1 MVKRIFVLLFSVL
14 ILTGCNSSE
23 KLLQKGEYDRAIEKA
38 VKKLRKDPGNDKE
51 LYVLKEAYTKANT
64 FDLEQISFL
73 EKEGRSENYVRIYQL
88 YGRLDRRQD
97 RIKTLPSRLMN
108 EFRIVNYDDQ
118 LIASKEQAAET
129 AYQQGLDYLDLGG
142 KENARR
148 AFYEFE
154 NVQSLYPNYKDVN
167 DLQREAAYLG
177 TNQVLFVVENNSEVM
192 LPDRFESELRKISLG
207 DLNNRWIQY
216 SVYEN
221 EDVEYDY
228 FVALNINR
236 ISMSP
241 EGLEREKYSETT
253 EIQDG
258 TRYVLDD
265 RGNVM
270 KDSLGNDIKVPNMVN
285 VTAEI
290 QTQRQFKEAMV
301 GGSLDYVDLRTEQLV
316 RSENISVT
324 AVFEHISGSFT
335 GDERALS
342 QDSKDII
349 ERNSVPFP
357 NDEFM
362 LMDAAALL
370 KEKAKDIMYR
380 NRELLSSTY

>member
-1 MVKRIFVLLFSVL
+1 MLKRTFVLLFSV
-14 ILTGCNSSE
+14 ILLSGCNSSE

-51 LYVLKEAYTKANT
+51 LYVLKEAYTKANS

-97 RIKTLPSRLMN
+97 RIKTLPTRLMS
-108 EFRIVNYDDQ
+108 EFRIVNYDDE

-167 DLQREAAYLG
+167 DLQKEAAYLG
-177 TNQVLFVVENNSEVM
+177 TNQVLFIVENNSEVM
-192 LPDRFESELRKISLG
+192 LPERFESELKKISLG

-236 ISMSP
+236 ITLSP

-290 QTQRQFKEAMV
+290 QTQRQFKEATV

-316 RSENISVT
+316 KSENIGVT
-324 AVFEHISGSFT
+324 AVFEHLSGSYT

-342 QDSKDII
+342 QDSKEVIA
-349 ERNSVPFP
+349 RNAVPFP
-357 NDEFM
+357 DDEFM
-362 LMDAAALL
+362 LMDAATLL
-370 KEKAKDIMYR
+370 KERAKDIMYR

>member
-1 MVKRIFVLLFSVL
+1 MLKRTFVLLFSV
-14 ILTGCNSSE
+14 ILLSGCNSSE

-51 LYVLKEAYTKANT
+51 LYVLKEAYTKANS

-97 RIKTLPSRLMN
+97 RIKTLPTRLMS
-108 EFRIVNYDDQ
+108 EFRIVNYDDE

-129 AYQQGLDYLDLGG
+129 AYQQGLDYLNLGG

-167 DLQREAAYLG
+167 DLQKEAAYLG
-177 TNQVLFVVENNSEVM
+177 TNQVLFIVENNSEVM
-192 LPDRFESELRKISLG
+192 LPERFESELRKISLG

-221 EDVEYDY
+221 EDVDYDY

-236 ISMSP
+236 ITLSP

-285 VTAEI
+285 VTADI
-290 QTQRQFKEAMV
+290 QTQRQFKEATV

-316 RSENISVT
+316 RSENIGVT
-324 AVFEHISGSFT
+324 AVFEHISGSYT

-342 QDSKDII
+342 QDSKEVIA
-349 ERNSVPFP
+349 RNAVPFP
-357 NDEFM
+357 DDEFM
-362 LMDAAALL
+362 LMDAATLL
-370 KEKAKDIMYR
+370 KERAKDIMYR

>member
-108 EFRIVNYDDQ
+108 EFKIVNYDDQ

-129 AYQQGLDYLDLGG
+129 AYQQGLDYMDLGG

-154 NVQSLYPNYKDVN
+154 NVQSLYPNYKNVN

>member
-1 MVKRIFVLLFSVL
+1 MLKRTFVLLFSV
-14 ILTGCNSSE
+14 ILLSGCNSSE

-51 LYVLKEAYTKANT
+51 LYVLKEAYTKANS

-97 RIKTLPSRLMN
+97 RIKTLPTRLMS
-108 EFRIVNYDDQ
+108 EFRIVNYDDE

-167 DLQREAAYLG
+167 DLQKEAAYLG
-177 TNQVLFVVENNSEVM
+177 TNQVLFIVENNSEVM
-192 LPDRFESELRKISLG
+192 LPERFESELRKISLG

-221 EDVEYDY
+221 EDVDYDY

-236 ISMSP
+236 ITLSP

-285 VTAEI
+285 VTADI
-290 QTQRQFKEAMV
+290 QTQRQFKEATV

-316 RSENISVT
+316 RSENIGVT
-324 AVFEHISGSFT
+324 AVFEHISGSYT

-342 QDSKDII
+342 QDSKEVI
-349 ERNSVPFP
+349 ERNAVPFP
-357 NDEFM
+357 DDEFM
-362 LMDAAALL
+362 LMDAATLL
-370 KEKAKDIMYR
+370 KERAKDIMYR

>member
-73 EKEGRSENYVRIYQL
+73 EKEGRSDNYVRIYQL

-118 LIASKEQAAET
+118 LIASKEQAAEN
-129 AYQQGLDYLDLGG
+129 AYQQGLEYLDLGG

-167 DLQREAAYLG
+167 ALQREAAYLG
-177 TNQVLFVVENNSEVM
+177 TNQVLFVIENNSEVM
-192 LPDRFESELRKISLG
+192 LPERFEEELRKISLG

-236 ISMSP
+236 ITMSP

-285 VTAEI
+285 VKADV

-316 RSENISVT
+316 KSENISVT
-324 AVFEHISGSFT
+324 AIFEHISGSFT

-342 QDSKDII
+342 QDSKEII

-370 KEKAKDIMYR
+370 KERAKDIMYR
-380 NRELLSSTY
+380 NREFLSSTY

>member
-1 MVKRIFVLLFSVL
+1 MLKRTFVLLFSV
-14 ILTGCNSSE
+14 ILLSGCNSSE

-51 LYVLKEAYTKANT
+51 LYVLKEAYTKANS

-97 RIKTLPSRLMN
+97 RIKTLPTRLMS
-108 EFRIVNYDDQ
+108 EFRIVNYDDE

-167 DLQREAAYLG
+167 DLQKEAAYLG
-177 TNQVLFVVENNSEVM
+177 TNQVLFIVENNSEVM
-192 LPDRFESELRKISLG
+192 LPERFESELKKISLG

-236 ISMSP
+236 ITMSP

-285 VTAEI
+285 VTADI
-290 QTQRQFKEAMV
+290 QTQRQFKEATV

-316 RSENISVT
+316 RSENIGVT
-324 AVFEHISGSFT
+324 AVFEHISGSYT

-342 QDSKDII
+342 QDSKEVI
-349 ERNSVPFP
+349 ERNAVPFP
-357 NDEFM
+357 DDEFM
-362 LMDAAALL
+362 LMDAATLL
-370 KEKAKDIMYR
+370 KERAKDIMYR

>member
-97 RIKTLPSRLMN
+97 RIKTLPSRLLN

-118 LIASKEQAAET
+118 LIASKEQAAEN

-167 DLQREAAYLG
+167 RLQREAAYLG
-177 TNQVLFVVENNSEVM
+177 TNQVLFVIENNSEVM
-192 LPDRFESELRKISLG
+192 LPERFEEELRKISLG

-253 EIQDG
+253 EIQEG

-285 VTAEI
+285 IKAEV

-316 RSENISVT
+316 KSENISVT

-342 QDSKDII
+342 QDSKDIV

-370 KEKAKDIMYR
+370 KERAKDIMYR

>member
-1 MVKRIFVLLFSVL
+1 
-14 ILTGCNSSE
+14 
-23 KLLQKGEYDRAIEKA
+23 LQKGEYDRAIEKA

-51 LYVLKEAYTKANT
+51 LYVLKEAYTKANS

-97 RIKTLPSRLMN
+97 RIKTLPTRLMS
-108 EFRIVNYDDQ
+108 EFRIVNYDDE

-129 AYQQGLDYLDLGG
+129 AYQQGLDYLNLGG

-167 DLQREAAYLG
+167 DLQKEAAYLG
-177 TNQVLFVVENNSEVM
+177 TNQVLFIVENNSEVM
-192 LPDRFESELRKISLG
+192 LPERFESELRKISLG

-221 EDVEYDY
+221 EDVDYDY

-236 ISMSP
+236 ITLSP

-285 VTAEI
+285 VTADI
-290 QTQRQFKEAMV
+290 QTQRQFKEATV

-316 RSENISVT
+316 RSENIGVT
-324 AVFEHISGSFT
+324 AVFEHISGSYT

-342 QDSKDII
+342 QDSKEVI
-349 ERNSVPFP
+349 ERNAVPFP
-357 NDEFM
+357 DDEFM
-362 LMDAAALL
+362 LMDAATLL
-370 KEKAKDIMYR
+370 KERAKDIMYR

>member
-1 MVKRIFVLLFSVL
+1 MLKRTFVLLFSV
-14 ILTGCNSSE
+14 ILLSGCNSSE

-51 LYVLKEAYTKANT
+51 LYVLKEAYIKANS

-97 RIKTLPSRLMN
+97 RIKTLPTRLMS
-108 EFRIVNYDDQ
+108 EFRIVNYDDE

-129 AYQQGLDYLDLGG
+129 AYHQGLDYLDLGG

-167 DLQREAAYLG
+167 DLQKEAAYLG
-177 TNQVLFVVENNSEVM
+177 TNQVLFIVENNSEVM
-192 LPDRFESELRKISLG
+192 LPERFESELRKISLG

-221 EDVEYDY
+221 EDVDYDY

-236 ISMSP
+236 ITMSP

-285 VTAEI
+285 VTADI
-290 QTQRQFKEAMV
+290 QTQRQFKEATV

-316 RSENISVT
+316 KSENIGVT
-324 AVFEHISGSFT
+324 AVFEHISGSYT

-342 QDSKDII
+342 QESKEVI
-349 ERNSVPFP
+349 ERNAVPFP
-357 NDEFM
+357 DDEFM
-362 LMDAAALL
+362 LMDAATLL
-370 KEKAKDIMYR
+370 KERAKDIMYR

>member
-1 MVKRIFVLLFSVL
+1 MLKRTFVLLFSV
-14 ILTGCNSSE
+14 ILLSGCNSSE

-51 LYVLKEAYTKANT
+51 LYVLKEAYIKANS
-64 FDLEQISFL
+64 FDIEQISFL

-97 RIKTLPSRLMN
+97 RIKTLPTRLMS
-108 EFRIVNYDDQ
+108 EFRIVNYDDE

-167 DLQREAAYLG
+167 DLQKEAAYLG
-177 TNQVLFVVENNSEVM
+177 TNQVLFIVENNSEVM
-192 LPDRFESELRKISLG
+192 LPERFESELRKISLG

-228 FVALNINR
+228 FIALNINR
-236 ISMSP
+236 ISLSP

-316 RSENISVT
+316 KSENIGVT
-324 AVFEHISGSFT
+324 AVFEHLSGSYT

-342 QDSKDII
+342 QESKEVI
-349 ERNSVPFP
+349 ERNAVPFP
-357 NDEFM
+357 DDEFM
-362 LMDAAALL
+362 LMDAATLL
-370 KEKAKDIMYR
+370 KERAKDIMYR

>member
-1 MVKRIFVLLFSVL
+1 MLKRTFVLLLSV
-14 ILTGCNSSE
+14 ILLSGCNSSE

-51 LYVLKEAYTKANT
+51 LYVLKEAYTKANS

-97 RIKTLPSRLMN
+97 RIKTLPTRLMS
-108 EFRIVNYDDQ
+108 EFRIVNYDDE

-167 DLQREAAYLG
+167 DLQKEAAYLG
-177 TNQVLFVVENNSEVM
+177 TNQVLFIVENNSEVM
-192 LPDRFESELRKISLG
+192 LPERFESELKKISLG

-236 ISMSP
+236 ITMSP

-290 QTQRQFKEAMV
+290 QTQRQFKEATV

-316 RSENISVT
+316 KSENIGVT
-324 AVFEHISGSFT
+324 AVFEHLSGSYT

-342 QDSKDII
+342 QDSKEVI
-349 ERNSVPFP
+349 ERNAVPFP
-357 NDEFM
+357 DDEFM
-362 LMDAAALL
+362 LMDAATLL
-370 KEKAKDIMYR
+370 KERAKDIMYR

>member
-64 FDLEQISFL
+64 FDMDQISFL

-88 YGRLDRRQD
+88 YGKLDRRQD
-97 RIKTLPSRLMN
+97 RIKTLPTRLMN

-118 LIASKEQAAET
+118 LIATKEQAAET
-129 AYQQGLDYLDLGG
+129 AYQQGLKYLDLGG

-167 DLQREAAYLG
+167 DLQREASYLG
-177 TNQVLFVVENNSEVM
+177 TNQVLFVVENNSEIM
-192 LPDRFESELRKISLG
+192 LPERFESELRKISLG
-207 DLNNRWIQY
+207 ELNDHWIQY

-221 EDVEYDY
+221 EDVNYDY
-228 FVALNINR
+228 FVSLNINR
-236 ISMSP
+236 ITMSP
-241 EGLEREKYSETT
+241 EGLEREKYTETT

-258 TRYVLDD
+258 MKYVLDE

-270 KDSLGNDIKVPNMVN
+270 KDSLGNDIKVPNMIN
-285 VTAEI
+285 VSAEI
-290 QTQRQFKEAMV
+290 ETRRQYKEAMV
-301 GGSLDYVDLRTEQLV
+301 GGSLDYIDLRTEQLV
-316 RSENISVT
+316 KSDNIGVT
-324 AVFEHISGSFT
+324 AVFDHISGSYT

-342 QDSKDII
+342 QESKAIT
-349 ERNSVPFP
+349 ERNTVPFP

-362 LMDAAALL
+362 LMDAATLL

-380 NRELLSSTY
+380 NRGLLSSTY

>member
-1 MVKRIFVLLFSVL
+1 MLKRTFVLLFSV
-14 ILTGCNSSE
+14 ILLSGCNSSE

-51 LYVLKEAYTKANT
+51 LYVLKEAYTKANS

-97 RIKTLPSRLMN
+97 RIKTLPTRLMS
-108 EFRIVNYDDQ
+108 EFRIVNYDDE

-129 AYQQGLDYLDLGG
+129 AYQQGLDYLNLGG

-167 DLQREAAYLG
+167 DLQKEAAYLG
-177 TNQVLFVVENNSEVM
+177 TNQVLFIVENNSEVM
-192 LPDRFESELRKISLG
+192 LPERFESELRKISLG

-221 EDVEYDY
+221 EDVDYDY

-236 ISMSP
+236 ITLSP

-285 VTAEI
+285 VTADI
-290 QTQRQFKEAMV
+290 QTQRQFKEATV

-316 RSENISVT
+316 RSENIGVT
-324 AVFEHISGSFT
+324 AVFEHISGSYT

-342 QDSKDII
+342 QDSKEVI
-349 ERNSVPFP
+349 ERNAVPFP
-357 NDEFM
+357 DDEFM
-362 LMDAAALL
+362 LMDAATLL
-370 KEKAKDIMYR
+370 KERAKDIMYR

>member
-1 MVKRIFVLLFSVL
+1 MLKRTFVLLFSV
-14 ILTGCNSSE
+14 ILLSGCNSSE

-51 LYVLKEAYTKANT
+51 LYVLKEAYTKANS

-97 RIKTLPSRLMN
+97 RIKTLPTRLMS
-108 EFRIVNYDDQ
+108 EFRIVNYDDE

-129 AYQQGLDYLDLGG
+129 AYQQGLDYLNLGG

-167 DLQREAAYLG
+167 DLQKEAAYLG
-177 TNQVLFVVENNSEVM
+177 TNQVLFIVENNSEVM
-192 LPDRFESELRKISLG
+192 LPERFESELKKISLG

-236 ISMSP
+236 ITMSP

-290 QTQRQFKEAMV
+290 QTQRQFKEATV

-316 RSENISVT
+316 RSENIGVT
-324 AVFEHISGSFT
+324 AVFEHLSGSYT

-342 QDSKDII
+342 QDSKEVI
-349 ERNSVPFP
+349 ERNAVPFP
-357 NDEFM
+357 DDEFM
-362 LMDAAALL
+362 LMDAATLL
-370 KEKAKDIMYR
+370 KERAKDIMYR

>member
-14 ILTGCNSSE
+14 IFTGCNSSE

-64 FDLEQISFL
+64 FDLDQISFL

-97 RIKTLPSRLMN
+97 RIKTLPTRLMN

-129 AYQQGLDYLDLGG
+129 AYQQGLEYLDLGG

-167 DLQREAAYLG
+167 DLQREASYLG
-177 TNQVLFVVENNSEVM
+177 TNQVLFVVENNSEIM
-192 LPDRFESELRKISLG
+192 LPERFEAELQKVSLG

-221 EDVEYDY
+221 KDVDYDY
-228 FVALNINR
+228 FISLNINR

-241 EGLEREKYSETT
+241 EGIEREKYTETT

-270 KDSLGNDIKVPNMVN
+270 KDSLGNDIKVPNMKDVS
-285 VTAEI
+285 AEI
-290 QTQRQFKEAMV
+290 QTQRQIKEAMV
-301 GGSLDYVDLRTEQLV
+301 GGSLDYIDLRTEQLV
-316 RSENISVT
+316 KSENIGVT
-324 AVFEHISGSFT
+324 AVFEHVSGSYI

-342 QDSKDII
+342 QESNAII
-349 ERNSVPFP
+349 ERNAVPFP

-362 LMDAAALL
+362 LMDAATLL
-370 KEKAKDIMYR
+370 KEKAKDIMYQ
-380 NRELLSSTY
+380 NRSLLSSTY